1 MQDSSLFSDL
11 RPKLMAVAFAFFR
24 NREDAEDV
32 VQEVLLKLFKRGLKE
47 GDNIDALAM
56 RATKNACVSE
66 YRKRRLRDAEII
78 DARHESIP
86 GQTKADAATE
96 ATDRISMLTRAMAR
110 LPRSEQRLIRLRQ
123 AGLESEEISLVTG
136 IPLRSVRTIISSA
149 RRHLIEMMETE
160 L

>member
-1 MQDSSLFSDL
+1 
-11 RPKLMAVAFAFFR
+11 MAVAYAFFR

-47 GDNIDALAM
+47 EDNLEALAV

-66 YRKRRLRDAEII
+66 WRKRRLRSAETLG
-78 DARHESIP
+78 AGHESIP
-86 GQTKADAATE
+86 SQSKTDAAVE
-96 ATDRISMLTRAMAR
+96 AGDRMDILGRAMSR

-123 AGLESEEISLVTG
+123 AGLESEEISLVTC

-149 RRHLIEMMETE
+149 RRHLIQMMETE